1 MKFFRFYL
9 LLIAL
14 TGQSVLVIAQLS
26 DPAVEQGNVTA
37 QNSVDSVVKKL
48 PYPNNIKFSLTSN
61 LAFSPSAI
69 FTYERTLKEYQA
81 ISLKAGYISFPQLL
95 KTRDPDS
102 INFESD
108 VKRSGFTLGA
118 DYRFYFKK
126 ENKFSA
132 PHGLYWGPFIDYSSF
147 TNKRSVSFP
156 DTAFATGVLDFTGK
170 LKILQAGINL
180 GYQFVIRDRI
190 TIDMNLFGPAIALY
204 GAALSLDGQF
214 DVNDED
220 EYLQKLYDY
229 LIDNLPIVGE
239 LATTGEIDSNG
250 RANLFFA
257 GFRYS
262 VSAGFRF

>member
-1 MKFFRFYL
+1 MKYFRFYFL
-9 LLIAL
+9 LMAL
-14 TGQSVLVIAQLS
+14 MGQSVLVVAQMS
-26 DPAVEQGNVTA
+26 DPALEQGGSKL
-37 QNSVDSVVKKL
+37 QNSTDSISKKL
-48 PYPNNIKFSLTSN
+48 LYPNNFKFSLTSN

-69 FTYERTLKEYQA
+69 FSYERSLKQYQT
-81 ISLKAGYISFPQLL
+81 ISLKAGYITFPQIV

-102 INFESD
+102 IYFESE
-108 VKRSGFTLGA
+108 VKRSGYTFGA

-126 ENKFSA
+126 ENKFDA
-132 PHGLYWGPFIDYSSF
+132 PHGLYWGPFIDYTSF

-156 DTAFATGVLDFTGK
+156 DTSFATGTLDFTGK

-204 GAALSLDGQF
+204 GASLTLDGQF
-214 DVNDED
+214 DLNEED

-229 LIDNLPIVGE
+229 LIDNIPVVGE
-239 LATTGEIDSNG
+239 LVNTGEIDSNG
-250 RANLFFA
+250 RATLFFA